1 MTTPNDRRTRP
12 GKLTQ
17 AKPKRASEPE
27 APPLSI
33 TLRDIE
39 IPPPPAATSKPVG
52 EEFVVSDPEARP
64 APWLGDPEAER
75 AAQRAARRAQVRK
88 ERLRDA
94 GQETMAGTLADAPPS
109 PALPTLTESLPAT
122 LTESLPSTLT
132 ESLLPT
138 LTESLPPA
146 PTAPTAPT
154 PPTPTA
160 SKPAP
165 TAMPL
170 PTLTASLPPLSAAPP
185 AASVDTSIDAAPK
198 AAPSAPPSVQPKAP
212 PAPMPAPAPA
222 TAVKGAPAALP
233 PPAVKPSAPAILV
246 LREVGSD
253 PDPLCEQLR
262 AFGFEVQVRPDPPDL
277 PAPWPFVAVFVDQA
291 LHPADGGDAMDLCN
305 DVRERSRLPGVLKPV
320 LVLVADQLTPT
331 NRVRAGLAGCNEILL
346 GAITRGAVAKVLD
359 TRGIALP
366 SDARRV

>member
-1 MTTPNDRRTRP
+1 VTTPNDRRTGP
-12 GKLTQ
+12 GKP
-17 AKPKRASEPE
+17 AKPKRASESD
-27 APPLSI
+27 APPLSL

-39 IPPPPAATSKPVG
+39 IPPPPAAASKPVG
-52 EEFVVSDPEARP
+52 EEFVVSDPEARR

-94 GQETMAGTLADAPPS
+94 GQETMAGALADAPPAPPVPPVS
-109 PALPTLTESLPAT
+109 PAPPLPTLPTLTESLPAT
-122 LTESLPSTLT
+122 PTASLPPTLTDALPPALTESLPATPATST
-132 ESLLPT
+132 
-138 LTESLPPA
+138 PPA
-146 PTAPTAPT
+146 LN
-154 PPTPTA
+154 A
-160 SKPAP
+160 SPEPA
-165 TAMPL
+165 ASPL

-185 AASVDTSIDAAPK
+185 AAQVDTLLDATRK
-198 AAPSAPPSVQPKAP
+198 AAPSAA
-212 PAPMPAPAPA
+212 
-222 TAVKGAPAALP
+222 P

-246 LREVGSD
+246 LREVGDD

-262 AFGFEVQVRPDPPDL
+262 AFGFDVQVRPNPPDL

-291 LHPADGGDAMDLCN
+291 LRPADGGDAMDLCN